1 MNFINPGD
9 RVDNVSGG
17 VLECAIQTGVLP
29 RKTISSGV
37 GK

>member
-1 MNFINPGD
+1 MNIINPGD

-17 VLECAIQTGVLP
+17 AFDSAIQTGVLP